1 MQETQNQIVNYSVT
15 DAALEQMRK
24 DCLVLRV
31 TGVDD
36 KAGYEACK
44 KAQSEVRKKR
54 TEVEEKRKELKA
66 DALEWGRKVDGEAK
80 RITEQ
85 LEAVEDHLKKQ
96 RAIVDDYEKR
106 LAEEREQQIQAR
118 ANARIAALQKYRCVN
133 QYSLEAL
140 RTLSDEGWAQIENA
154 ARIAF
159 EQAEEKAR
167 LDKEAQAKQAAE
179 LKRLQE
185 EKAASDKKA
194 ADQQAEIDRLKK
206 EKADADQREF
216 DRLLGEEE
224 AEKQRERDR
233 LAADQKAEQ
242 DKKDAAD
249 KAERDRL
256 AAEEKARNDKENADR
271 AEKERIEKVEAAKK
285 LEEQLKAQQAEDM
298 KRIQHTFY
306 SMPLCWDEILRL
318 TTMVKKLK
326 GTNEQV

>member
-15 DAALEQMRK
+15 DAALEQIRK
-24 DCLVLRV
+24 DCLALRV
-31 TGVDD
+31 DGVDD

-216 DRLLGEEE
+216 DRLLAEEE
-224 AEKQRERDR
+224 AEKQRERDKQ
-233 LAADQKAEQ
+233 AAAE
-242 DKKDAAD
+242 

-256 AAEEKARNDKENADR
+256 DAERKAEQDKAEVAR
-271 AEKERIEKVEAAKK
+271 AEKERFEKIEADKQ
-285 LEEQLKAQQAEDM
+285 LEIKLKAQRAEDM